1 MHDNI
6 QSLSPVGGG
15 RILAGRGRNEVL
27 VVRVESS
34 SLLFVRARCAPID
47 ACEVP
52 ATYVVQ
58 VLRVW
63 RVTVRSDGR
72 ARSRLTNSC
81 SAADMHPLI
90 PKLGSDIRDIAC
102 HEALQEGQELIKLLV
117 AKIMVPSTNMDA
129 IIWLCHEVLLDIID
143 DNCLL

>member
-27 VVRVESS
+27 VVRVETS

-47 ACEVP
+47 ACKVA

-58 VLRVW
+58 VLGVW
-63 RVTVRSDGR
+63 
-72 ARSRLTNSC
+72 
-81 SAADMHPLI
+81 
-90 PKLGSDIRDIAC
+90 
-102 HEALQEGQELIKLLV
+102 
-117 AKIMVPSTNMDA
+117 
-129 IIWLCHEVLLDIID
+129 
-143 DNCLL
+143 

>member
-27 VVRVESS
+27 VVRIECS
-34 SLLFVRARCAPID
+34 SLLFVRTRCAPID
-47 ACEVP
+47 TCKVP

-72 ARSRLTNSC
+72 ALSRLTNSC
-81 SAADMHPLI
+81 SATDMHPLI

-102 HEALQEGQELIKLLV
+102 HETLQEGQELIKLLV
-117 AKIMVPSTNMDA
+117 SKIMVPSTNMDA